1 MGEDFPLELEKIMRS
16 AGTRIMS
23 DIIRRVRDC
32 SEITRTADW
41 QIDRLNQLG
50 ESKKHIKSTIQ
61 KALKLSDKQ
70 IEEMYKNAAESAHA
84 YNKELYKA
92 TGKDYIPYAE
102 NAFLQQI
109 TAAVTSQTKDEFK
122 NLTGSLGFAV
132 KRGGQTVFK
141 PIAKYYQSTLD
152 NAVADITSGA
162 FDYNTVIK
170 RTVEE
175 MTRSGLRTVD
185 YASGHSNRIDVAV
198 RRAVLTGLNQLT
210 GQVQEA
216 NAEKLGAEKFEV
228 TWHSTA
234 RPTHQPWQ
242 GRVYTKEELVSVCG
256 LGEVDGL
263 KGANCR
269 HDYFPF
275 IEGISERVYTDEQ
288 LEELNRKENEKKVYG
303 DKEYTAYEAT
313 QRQRY
318 LETAIRAQR
327 QKIKLLQ
334 EGNASEDDI
343 ISAKCKYQKLSQE
356 YTSFSKAMS
365 LPQERNRI
373 YSDGLGKVDVKLPKV
388 KKQVASSEN
397 SGIIKAAEQ
406 PRYYDRVVPNPEAE
420 FIVKIDGYNQAV
432 NNGLSKACKIVA
444 DVGFKNDCEALRLV
458 NLDTGIIEYE
468 EMGTGESVG
477 NESFWEFAG
486 QNSNKRYAFVHNHNT
501 MSGFSETDMRTLL
514 SDNCIEMFVVSR
526 ADGTIMVV
534 EKCKTPETLVF
545 DRIYADELEQINK
558 QSRMGEISL
567 GERTFLREQI
577 IVDNLIKEYTKGLII
592 FE

>member
-1 MGEDFPLELEKIMRS
+1 MGEDYPLELEKLVRS

-50 ESKKHIKSTIQ
+50 ESKKYIKSTIQ
-61 KALKLSDKQ
+61 KALKLSDEQ

-102 NAFLQQI
+102 NAFLRQI
-109 TAAVTSQTKDEFK
+109 TAAVAAQTKDEFK
-122 NLTGSLGFAV
+122 NITGSLGFAV
-132 KRGGQTVFK
+132 KRGGLTVFK

-152 NAVADITSGA
+152 NAVADIASGA

-216 NAEKLGAEKFEV
+216 NAEKLGAKKFEV

-288 LEELNRKENEKKVYG
+288 LEEMNRKENEKKAYG
-303 DKEYTAYEAT
+303 GKEYTAYEAT

-334 EGNASEDDI
+334 EGNASDDDI

-356 YTSFSKAMS
+356 YTNFSKAMD
-365 LPQERNRI
+365 LPQERSRI
-373 YSDGLGKVDVKLPKV
+373 YSDGLGKVDVKLPKE
-388 KKQVASSEN
+388 KHLQSSTGNDKISTEKPYLKIETEEIPPMNRERFLKIKNNLKNRGISIIQDKDGDAFLAAINAESMTLSDGSAIIFKSGKIPSASAAFEE
-397 SGIIKAAEQ
+397 IIHTTQIK
-406 PRYYDRVVPNPEAE
+406 
-420 FIVKIDGYNQAV
+420 
-432 NNGLSKACKIVA
+432 NNGAL
-444 DVGFKNDCEALRLV
+444 ND
-458 NLDTGIIEYE
+458 Y
-468 EMGTGESVG
+468 GTES
-477 NESFWEFAG
+477 A
-486 QNSNKRYAFVHNHNT
+486 T
-501 MSGFSETDMRTLL
+501 
-514 SDNCIEMFVVSR
+514 
-526 ADGTIMVV
+526 
-534 EKCKTPETLVF
+534 
-545 DRIYADELEQINK
+545 
-558 QSRMGEISL
+558 
-567 GERTFLREQI
+567 
-577 IVDNLIKEYTKGLII
+577 KEYLRREIEVNEKVLKYAKAYGLTDKYV
-592 FE
+592 ESTSRNLKKYYSQWNEVNGDV

>member
-1 MGEDFPLELEKIMRS
+1 MGEDYPLELEKLMRS

-50 ESKKHIKSTIQ
+50 ESKKYIKSTIQ
-61 KALKLSDKQ
+61 KALKLSDEQ
-70 IEEMYKNAAESAHA
+70 IEEMYKSAAESAHA

-92 TGKDYIPYAE
+92 TGKDYIPYVE

-109 TAAVTSQTKDEFK
+109 TAAVASQTKDEFK
-122 NLTGSLGFAV
+122 NITGSLGFAV
-132 KRGGQTVFK
+132 KRGGLTVFK

-242 GRVYTKEELVSVCG
+242 GRVYTKEELVGVCG

-288 LEELNRKENEKKVYG
+288 LEELNRKENEKKAYG

-343 ISAKCKYQKLSQE
+343 ISAKCKYHKLSQE
-356 YTSFSKAMS
+356 YTNFSKAMD
-365 LPQERNRI
+365 LPQERSRI

-388 KKQVASSEN
+388 KKQVASLEN
-397 SGIIKAAEQ
+397 MSYNRMRNRNAYKAIPYSKYTEPMTKKHIRRVMKEMGISYGKAT
-406 PRYYDRVVPNPEAE
+406 V
-420 FIVKIDGYNQAV
+420 
-432 NNGLSKACKIVA
+432 
-444 DVGFKNDCEALRLV
+444 RLV
-458 NLDTGIIEYE
+458 NDKELIGRGLFGYTNPNGKEVQLYPDAFMSREELVKTLGHEKVHLIQLKQYGPTNDTELAALYE
-468 EMGTGESVG
+468 KEASESEEQWWEDYKKVIN
-477 NESFWEFAG
+477 NE
-486 QNSNKRYAFVHNHNT
+486 QSNRMA
-501 MSGFSETDMRTLL
+501 ETNR
-514 SDNCIEMFVVSR
+514 
-526 ADGTIMVV
+526 
-534 EKCKTPETLVF
+534 
-545 DRIYADELEQINK
+545 
-558 QSRMGEISL
+558 
-567 GERTFLREQI
+567 
-577 IVDNLIKEYTKGLII
+577 
-592 FE
+592 

>member
-1 MGEDFPLELEKIMRS
+1 MGEDFPFELEKLVRS

-41 QIDRLNQLG
+41 QVDRLNQLG
-50 ESKKHIKSTIQ
+50 ESKKYIKSTIQ
-61 KALKLSDKQ
+61 KALKLSDEQ

-92 TGKDYIPYAE
+92 TSKDYIPYAE

-109 TAAVTSQTKDEFK
+109 TAAAAAQTKDEFK
-122 NLTGSLGFAV
+122 NITGSLGFAV
-132 KRGGQTVFK
+132 KRGGLTVFK

-152 NAVADITSGA
+152 NTVADITSGA

-242 GRVYTKEELVSVCG
+242 GKVYTKEELVSVCG

-288 LEELNRKENEKKVYG
+288 LEEMNRKENEKKAYG
-303 DKEYTAYEAT
+303 GKEYTAYEAT

-334 EGNASEDDI
+334 EGNASDDDI

-356 YTSFSKAMS
+356 YTNFSKAMD
-365 LPQERNRI
+365 LPQERSRI
-373 YSDGLGKVDVKLPKV
+373 YSDGLGKVDVKLPKEKRAVV
-388 KKQVASSEN
+388 KSEN
-397 SGIIKAAEQ
+397 IKLSEKSLKTAE
-406 PRYYDRVVPNPEAE
+406 PVPE
-420 FIVKIDGYNQAV
+420 IK
-432 NNGLSKACKIVA
+432 
-444 DVGFKNDCEALRLV
+444 
-458 NLDTGIIEYE
+458 
-468 EMGTGESVG
+468 
-477 NESFWEFAG
+477 
-486 QNSNKRYAFVHNHNT
+486 
-501 MSGFSETDMRTLL
+501 ET
-514 SDNCIEMFVVSR
+514 
-526 ADGTIMVV
+526 
-534 EKCKTPETLVF
+534 
-545 DRIYADELEQINK
+545 
-558 QSRMGEISL
+558 
-567 GERTFLREQI
+567 
-577 IVDNLIKEYTKGLII
+577 VDNAKKTGRLKINIQLFAREGSDFPTVYLPKEEYARVMSEVATWVTKSQLNKKVFSKPIGDYIYTFENKGYGEFRVIGKEWI
-592 FE
+592 E

>member
-1 MGEDFPLELEKIMRS
+1 MGEDFPLELEKLVRS

-61 KALKLSDKQ
+61 KALKLSDEQ
-70 IEEMYKNAAESAHA
+70 IKEMYKSAAESAHA

-109 TAAVTSQTKDEFK
+109 TAAAAAQTKDEFK
-122 NLTGSLGFAV
+122 NITGSLGFAV
-132 KRGGQTVFK
+132 KRGGLTVFK

-288 LEELNRKENEKKVYG
+288 LEEMNRKENEKKAYG
-303 DKEYTAYEAT
+303 GKEYTAYEAT

-343 ISAKCKYQKLSQE
+343 ISAKCKYHKLSQE
-356 YTSFSKAMS
+356 YTNFSKAMD
-365 LPQERNRI
+365 LPQERSRI

-388 KKQVASSEN
+388 KKQVANSGN
-397 SGIIKAAEQ
+397 SGIINTSKNNVHINKSSAASPLYISEKDELYNNAKRIK
-406 PRYYDRVVPNPEAE
+406 P
-420 FIVKIDGYNQAV
+420 IDGYED
-432 NNGLSKACKIVA
+432 IVIHA
-444 DVGFKNDCEALRLV
+444 DKHNFYSYNMQGDEFLFTA
-458 NLDTGIIEYE
+458 E
-468 EMGTGESVG
+468 EMAEILKRSKGYHGGNIRLIACESAAEGATAAQELSNILGVEILAPSDIVWVDPNGNMTISSNGETNTG
-477 NESFWEFAG
+477 FWV
-486 QNSNKRYAFVHNHNT
+486 KV
-501 MSGFSETDMRTLL
+501 
-514 SDNCIEMFVVSR
+514 
-526 ADGTIMVV
+526 
-534 EKCKTPETLVF
+534 KPK
-545 DRIYADELEQINK
+545 
-558 QSRMGEISL
+558 
-567 GERTFLREQI
+567 
-577 IVDNLIKEYTKGLII
+577 KE
-592 FE
+592 

>member
-1 MGEDFPLELEKIMRS
+1 MGEDYPLELEKLVRS

-41 QIDRLNQLG
+41 QVDRLNQLG

-61 KALKLSDKQ
+61 KALKLSDEQ
-70 IEEMYKNAAESAHA
+70 IEEMCKNAAESAHA

-109 TAAVTSQTKDEFK
+109 TAAAAAQTKDEFK

-132 KRGGQTVFK
+132 KRGGLTVFK

-242 GRVYTKEELVSVCG
+242 GKVYTKEELVSVCG

-288 LEELNRKENEKKVYG
+288 LEEMNRKENEKKAYG
-303 DKEYTAYEAT
+303 SKEYTAYEAT

-334 EGNASEDDI
+334 EGNASDDDI

-356 YTSFSKAMS
+356 YTNFSKAMD
-365 LPQERNRI
+365 LPQERSRI
-373 YSDGLGKVDVKLPKV
+373 YSDGLGKVDVKLPKE
-388 KKQVASSEN
+388 KQAVAKTPNTHFSEEN
-397 SGIIKAAEQ
+397 PKISKIEALQTKRKEQENKTDVSGENTDKADNDQISVENTEKSGIIEQKSNREVREWYVSEVSNILNTIDEMLPLEEKAKQAFEKRNQ
-406 PRYYDRVVPNPEAE
+406 IRSRAREMMADKEMKEFLETEKPNMTFEDLIASKMERKGLTREEALMD
-420 FIVKIDGYNQAV
+420 ILKTATKTNKSV
-432 NNGLSKACKIVA
+432 NNELGL
-444 DVGFKNDCEALRLV
+444 
-458 NLDTGIIEYE
+458 
-468 EMGTGESVG
+468 
-477 NESFWEFAG
+477 
-486 QNSNKRYAFVHNHNT
+486 
-501 MSGFSETDMRTLL
+501 
-514 SDNCIEMFVVSR
+514 
-526 ADGTIMVV
+526 DG
-534 EKCKTPETLVF
+534 
-545 DRIYADELEQINK
+545 D
-558 QSRMGEISL
+558 
-567 GERTFLREQI
+567 
-577 IVDNLIKEYTKGLII
+577 
-592 FE
+592 

>member
-1 MGEDFPLELEKIMRS
+1 MGEDYPLELEKLVRS

-32 SEITRTADW
+32 GEITRTADW
-41 QIDRLNQLG
+41 QVDRLNQLG
-50 ESKKHIKSTIQ
+50 ESKKYIKSTIQ
-61 KALKLSDKQ
+61 KALKLSDEQ

-109 TAAVTSQTKDEFK
+109 TAAAAAQTKDEFK
-122 NLTGSLGFAV
+122 NITGSLGFAV
-132 KRGGQTVFK
+132 KRGGLTVFK

-162 FDYNTVIK
+162 FDYNAVIK

-242 GRVYTKEELVSVCG
+242 GKVYTKEELVSVCG

-269 HDYFPF
+269 HDFFPF

-288 LEELNRKENEKKVYG
+288 LEELNRKENEKKAYG

-356 YTSFSKAMS
+356 YTSFSKAMD
-365 LPQERNRI
+365 LPQERSRI
-373 YSDGLGKVDVKLPKV
+373 YSDGLGKVDVKLPKE
-388 KKQVASSEN
+388 KQAVAKTPNTHFSEGNPKISKIEALQTKRKEQENKTDVSGENTDKADNEQISVENSEN
-397 SGIIKAAEQ
+397 G
-406 PRYYDRVVPNPEAE
+406 
-420 FIVKIDGYNQAV
+420 
-432 NNGLSKACKIVA
+432 
-444 DVGFKNDCEALRLV
+444 
-458 NLDTGIIEYE
+458 GIIEQKSNREVREWYVSEVSNILNTIDEMLPLE
-468 EMGTGESVG
+468 EKAKQAFE
-477 NESFWEFAG
+477 
-486 QNSNKRYAFVHNHNT
+486 KRNQI
-501 MSGFSETDMRTLL
+501 R
-514 SDNCIEMFVVSR
+514 SR
-526 ADGTIMVV
+526 AREMMADKEMR
-534 EKCKTPETLVF
+534 EFLETKKPNITFEDL
-545 DRIYADELEQINK
+545 IASK
-558 QSRMGEISL
+558 M
-567 GERTFLREQI
+567 ER
-577 IVDNLIKEYTKGLII
+577 KGLTREEALIDI
-592 FE
+592 LKTATKTNKSVNKEFGLDGD

>member
-1 MGEDFPLELEKIMRS
+1 MGEDYPLELEKLVRS

-50 ESKKHIKSTIQ
+50 ESEKYIKSTIQ
-61 KALKLSDKQ
+61 KALKLSDEQ

-109 TAAVTSQTKDEFK
+109 TAAVAAQTKDEFK
-122 NLTGSLGFAV
+122 NITGSLGFAV
-132 KRGGQTVFK
+132 KRGGLTVFK

-288 LEELNRKENEKKVYG
+288 LEEMNRKENEKKAYG
-303 DKEYTAYEAT
+303 GKEYTAYEAT

-343 ISAKCKYQKLSQE
+343 ISAKCKYHKLSQE
-356 YTSFSKAMS
+356 YTNFSKAMD
-365 LPQERNRI
+365 LPQERSRI
-373 YSDGLGKVDVKLPKV
+373 YSDGLGKVDVKLPKE
-388 KKQVASSEN
+388 KQAVAKSEKSDIMDTGISKLEIGSIFDDD
-397 SGIIKAAEQ
+397 SGYNPQDIIKAITQESTNFVTKNINSDEYLYGEAIESVK
-406 PRYYDRVVPNPEAE
+406 PIKGVYDIKAHGDYDG
-420 FIVKIDGYNQAV
+420 VKIFDTPVDAQGLANIILRRKDYNGEPIRLLSCNTGRLVKGNCIAKE
-432 NNGLSKACKIVA
+432 LSKLLGVEVIAPDDIIQTSG
-444 DVGFKNDCEALRLV
+444 DGMIHIGTRKNHFSGNMLCFV
-458 NLDTGIIEYE
+458 NGEEKYE
-468 EMGTGESVG
+468 
-477 NESFWEFAG
+477 
-486 QNSNKRYAFVHNHNT
+486 
-501 MSGFSETDMRTLL
+501 
-514 SDNCIEMFVVSR
+514 
-526 ADGTIMVV
+526 
-534 EKCKTPETLVF
+534 
-545 DRIYADELEQINK
+545 
-558 QSRMGEISL
+558 
-567 GERTFLREQI
+567 
-577 IVDNLIKEYTKGLII
+577 
-592 FE
+592 

>member
-1 MGEDFPLELEKIMRS
+1 MGEDYPLELEKLVRS

-32 SEITRTADW
+32 GEITRTSDW

-50 ESKKHIKSTIQ
+50 ESKKYIKSTVQ

-70 IEEMYKNAAESAHA
+70 IEEMYKSAAESAHA

-109 TAAVTSQTKDEFK
+109 TAAAAAQTKDEFK

-288 LEELNRKENEKKVYG
+288 LEEMNRKENEKKAYG

-343 ISAKCKYQKLSQE
+343 ISAKCKYHKLSQE
-356 YTSFSKAMS
+356 YTNFSKALD
-365 LPQERNRI
+365 LPQERSRI
-373 YSDGLGKVDVKLPKV
+373 YADGLGKVDVKLPKE
-388 KKQVASSEN
+388 KSKNQ
-397 SGIIKAAEQ
+397 KA
-406 PRYYDRVVPNPEAE
+406 
-420 FIVKIDGYNQAV
+420 
-432 NNGLSKACKIVA
+432 
-444 DVGFKNDCEALRLV
+444 
-458 NLDTGIIEYE
+458 
-468 EMGTGESVG
+468 
-477 NESFWEFAG
+477 
-486 QNSNKRYAFVHNHNT
+486 
-501 MSGFSETDMRTLL
+501 
-514 SDNCIEMFVVSR
+514 
-526 ADGTIMVV
+526 
-534 EKCKTPETLVF
+534 
-545 DRIYADELEQINK
+545 
-558 QSRMGEISL
+558 
-567 GERTFLREQI
+567 
-577 IVDNLIKEYTKGLII
+577 
-592 FE
+592 

>member
-1 MGEDFPLELEKIMRS
+1 MGEDFPLELEKLVRS

-61 KALKLSDKQ
+61 KALKLSDEQ
-70 IEEMYKNAAESAHA
+70 IKEMYKSAAESAHA

-109 TAAVTSQTKDEFK
+109 TAAAAAQTKDEFK
-122 NLTGSLGFAV
+122 NITGSLGFAV
-132 KRGGQTVFK
+132 KRGGLTVFK

-288 LEELNRKENEKKVYG
+288 LEEMNRKENEKKAYG
-303 DKEYTAYEAT
+303 GKEYTAYEAT

-343 ISAKCKYQKLSQE
+343 ISAKCKYHKLSQE
-356 YTSFSKAMS
+356 YTNFSKAMD
-365 LPQERNRI
+365 LPQERSRI

-388 KKQVASSEN
+388 KKQVANLEN
-397 SGIIKAAEQ
+397 MSYNRMRNRNAYKAIPYSKYTEPMTKKHIRRVMKEMGISYGKAT
-406 PRYYDRVVPNPEAE
+406 V
-420 FIVKIDGYNQAV
+420 
-432 NNGLSKACKIVA
+432 
-444 DVGFKNDCEALRLV
+444 RLV
-458 NLDTGIIEYE
+458 NDKELIGRGLFGYTNPNGKEVQLYPDAFMSREELVKTLGHEKVHLIQLKQYGPTNDTELAALYE
-468 EMGTGESVG
+468 KEASESEEQWWEDYKKVIS
-477 NESFWEFAG
+477 NE
-486 QNSNKRYAFVHNHNT
+486 QSNRMA
-501 MSGFSETDMRTLL
+501 ETNR
-514 SDNCIEMFVVSR
+514 
-526 ADGTIMVV
+526 
-534 EKCKTPETLVF
+534 
-545 DRIYADELEQINK
+545 
-558 QSRMGEISL
+558 
-567 GERTFLREQI
+567 
-577 IVDNLIKEYTKGLII
+577 
-592 FE
+592 

>member
-1 MGEDFPLELEKIMRS
+1 MNEDFPLELEKLMRS

-23 DIIRRVRDC
+23 DIIRRLRDC

-50 ESKKHIKSTIQ
+50 ESKKYIKSTIQ
-61 KALKLSDKQ
+61 KALKLSDEQ
-70 IEEMYKNAAESAHA
+70 IEEMYKNAAGSAHA

-109 TAAVTSQTKDEFK
+109 TAAAAAQTKDEFK
-122 NLTGSLGFAV
+122 NITGSLGFAV
-132 KRGGQTVFK
+132 KRGGLTVFK

-288 LEELNRKENEKKVYG
+288 LEEMNRKENEKKAYG

-343 ISAKCKYQKLSQE
+343 ISAKCKYQKLSRE
-356 YTSFSKAMS
+356 YTSFSKAMD
-365 LPQERNRI
+365 LPQERSRI
-373 YSDGLGKVDVKLPKV
+373 YSDGLGKVDVKLPKE
-388 KKQVASSEN
+388 KQAVAKTPNTHFSEGNPKISKIEALQTKRKEQENKTDVSGENTDKADNEQISVEN
-397 SGIIKAAEQ
+397 SEKG
-406 PRYYDRVVPNPEAE
+406 
-420 FIVKIDGYNQAV
+420 
-432 NNGLSKACKIVA
+432 
-444 DVGFKNDCEALRLV
+444 
-458 NLDTGIIEYE
+458 GIIEQKSNREVREWYVSEVSNILNTIDEMLPLE
-468 EMGTGESVG
+468 EKAKQAFE
-477 NESFWEFAG
+477 
-486 QNSNKRYAFVHNHNT
+486 KRNQI
-501 MSGFSETDMRTLL
+501 R
-514 SDNCIEMFVVSR
+514 SR
-526 ADGTIMVV
+526 AREMMADKEMKEFLET
-534 EKCKTPETLVF
+534 EKPNMTFEDLIASK
-545 DRIYADELEQINK
+545 
-558 QSRMGEISL
+558 M
-567 GERTFLREQI
+567 ER
-577 IVDNLIKEYTKGLII
+577 KGLTREEALMDILKTATKTNKSVNN
-592 FE
+592 ELGLDGD

>member
-1 MGEDFPLELEKIMRS
+1 MGEDYPLELEKLVRS

-32 SEITRTADW
+32 GEITRTADW
-41 QIDRLNQLG
+41 QVDRLNQLG
-50 ESKKHIKSTIQ
+50 ESKKYIKSTIQ
-61 KALKLSDKQ
+61 KALKLSDEQ

-109 TAAVTSQTKDEFK
+109 TAAAAAQTKDEFK
-122 NLTGSLGFAV
+122 NITGSLGFAV
-132 KRGGQTVFK
+132 KRGGLTVFK

-162 FDYNTVIK
+162 FDYNAVIK

-242 GRVYTKEELVSVCG
+242 GKVYTKEELVSVCG

-288 LEELNRKENEKKVYG
+288 LEEMNRKENEKKAYG
-303 DKEYTAYEAT
+303 SKEYTAYEAT

-334 EGNASEDDI
+334 EGNASDDDI

-356 YTSFSKAMS
+356 YTNFSKAMD
-365 LPQERNRI
+365 LPQERSRI
-373 YSDGLGKVDVKLPKV
+373 YSDGLGKVDVKLPKE
-388 KKQVASSEN
+388 KQAVAKTPNTHFSEEN
-397 SGIIKAAEQ
+397 PKISKIEALQTKRKEQENKTDVSGENTDKADNDQISVENTEKSGIIEQKSNREVREWYVSEVSNILNTIDEMLPLEEKAKQAFEKRNQ
-406 PRYYDRVVPNPEAE
+406 IRSRAREMMADKEMKEFLETEKPNMTFEDLIASKMERKGLTREEALMD
-420 FIVKIDGYNQAV
+420 ILKTATKTNKSV
-432 NNGLSKACKIVA
+432 NNELGL
-444 DVGFKNDCEALRLV
+444 
-458 NLDTGIIEYE
+458 
-468 EMGTGESVG
+468 
-477 NESFWEFAG
+477 
-486 QNSNKRYAFVHNHNT
+486 
-501 MSGFSETDMRTLL
+501 
-514 SDNCIEMFVVSR
+514 
-526 ADGTIMVV
+526 DG
-534 EKCKTPETLVF
+534 
-545 DRIYADELEQINK
+545 D
-558 QSRMGEISL
+558 
-567 GERTFLREQI
+567 
-577 IVDNLIKEYTKGLII
+577 
-592 FE
+592 

>member
-1 MGEDFPLELEKIMRS
+1 MGEDYPLELEKLMRS

-61 KALKLSDKQ
+61 KALKLSDEQ

-109 TAAVTSQTKDEFK
+109 TAAAAAQTKDEFK

-132 KRGGQTVFK
+132 KRGGLTVFK

-242 GRVYTKEELVSVCG
+242 GKVYTKEELVSVCG

-288 LEELNRKENEKKVYG
+288 LEEMNRKENEKKAYG
-303 DKEYTAYEAT
+303 SKEYTAYEAT

-334 EGNASEDDI
+334 EGNASKDDI
-343 ISAKCKYQKLSQE
+343 ISAKCKYHKLSQE
-356 YTSFSKAMS
+356 YTNFSKAMD
-365 LPQERNRI
+365 LPQERSRI

-388 KKQVASSEN
+388 KKQVANSGN
-397 SGIIKAAEQ
+397 SGIINTSKNNVHINKSSAASPLYISEKDELYNNAKRIK
-406 PRYYDRVVPNPEAE
+406 P
-420 FIVKIDGYNQAV
+420 IDGYED
-432 NNGLSKACKIVA
+432 IVIHA
-444 DVGFKNDCEALRLV
+444 DKHNFYSYNMQGDEFLFTA
-458 NLDTGIIEYE
+458 E
-468 EMGTGESVG
+468 EMAEILKRSKGYHGGNIRLIACESAAEGATAAQELSNILGVEILAPSDIVWVDPNGNMTISSNGETNTG
-477 NESFWEFAG
+477 FWV
-486 QNSNKRYAFVHNHNT
+486 KV
-501 MSGFSETDMRTLL
+501 
-514 SDNCIEMFVVSR
+514 
-526 ADGTIMVV
+526 
-534 EKCKTPETLVF
+534 KPK
-545 DRIYADELEQINK
+545 
-558 QSRMGEISL
+558 
-567 GERTFLREQI
+567 
-577 IVDNLIKEYTKGLII
+577 KE
-592 FE
+592 

>member
-1 MGEDFPLELEKIMRS
+1 MGEDFPLELEKLMRS

-50 ESKKHIKSTIQ
+50 ESKKYIKSTVQ

-84 YNKELYKA
+84 YDKELYKA

-109 TAAVTSQTKDEFK
+109 TAAAAAQTKDEFK
-122 NLTGSLGFAV
+122 NITGSLGFAV
-132 KRGGQTVFK
+132 KRGGLTVFK

-242 GRVYTKEELVSVCG
+242 GRVYTKEELVGVCG

-288 LEELNRKENEKKVYG
+288 LEELNRKENEKKAYG

-343 ISAKCKYQKLSQE
+343 ISAKCKYHKLSQE
-356 YTSFSKAMS
+356 YTNFSKAMD
-365 LPQERNRI
+365 LPQERSRI

-388 KKQVASSEN
+388 KKQVASLEN
-397 SGIIKAAEQ
+397 MSYNRMRNRNAYKAIPYSKYTEPMTKKHIRRVMKEMGISYGKAT
-406 PRYYDRVVPNPEAE
+406 V
-420 FIVKIDGYNQAV
+420 
-432 NNGLSKACKIVA
+432 
-444 DVGFKNDCEALRLV
+444 RLV
-458 NLDTGIIEYE
+458 NDKELIGRGLFGYTNPNGKEVQLYPDAFMSREELVKTLGHEKVHLIQLKQYGPTNDTELAALYE
-468 EMGTGESVG
+468 KEASESEEQWWEDYKKVIS
-477 NESFWEFAG
+477 NE
-486 QNSNKRYAFVHNHNT
+486 QSNRMA
-501 MSGFSETDMRTLL
+501 ETNR
-514 SDNCIEMFVVSR
+514 
-526 ADGTIMVV
+526 
-534 EKCKTPETLVF
+534 
-545 DRIYADELEQINK
+545 
-558 QSRMGEISL
+558 
-567 GERTFLREQI
+567 
-577 IVDNLIKEYTKGLII
+577 
-592 FE
+592 

>member
-1 MGEDFPLELEKIMRS
+1 MGEDFPLELEKLVRS

-50 ESKKHIKSTIQ
+50 ESKKYIKSTIQ
-61 KALKLSDKQ
+61 KALKLSDEQ

-92 TGKDYIPYAE
+92 TSKDYIPYAE

-109 TAAVTSQTKDEFK
+109 TAAAAAQTKDEFK

-132 KRGGQTVFK
+132 KRGGLTVFK

-288 LEELNRKENEKKVYG
+288 LEEMNRKENEKKAYG
-303 DKEYTAYEAT
+303 GKEYTAYEAT

-343 ISAKCKYQKLSQE
+343 ISAKCKYHKLSQE
-356 YTSFSKAMS
+356 YTNFSKAMD
-365 LPQERNRI
+365 LPQERSRI

-388 KKQVASSEN
+388 KKQVANLEN
-397 SGIIKAAEQ
+397 MSYNRMRNRNAYKAIPYSKYTEPMTKKHIRRVMKEMGISYGKAT
-406 PRYYDRVVPNPEAE
+406 V
-420 FIVKIDGYNQAV
+420 
-432 NNGLSKACKIVA
+432 
-444 DVGFKNDCEALRLV
+444 RLV
-458 NLDTGIIEYE
+458 NDKELIGRGLFGYTNPNGKEVQLYPDAFMSREELVKTLGHEKVHLIQLKQYGPTNDTELAALYE
-468 EMGTGESVG
+468 KEASESEEQWWEDYKKVIS
-477 NESFWEFAG
+477 NE
-486 QNSNKRYAFVHNHNT
+486 QSNRMA
-501 MSGFSETDMRTLL
+501 ETNR
-514 SDNCIEMFVVSR
+514 
-526 ADGTIMVV
+526 
-534 EKCKTPETLVF
+534 
-545 DRIYADELEQINK
+545 
-558 QSRMGEISL
+558 
-567 GERTFLREQI
+567 
-577 IVDNLIKEYTKGLII
+577 
-592 FE
+592 

>member
-1 MGEDFPLELEKIMRS
+1 MGEDYPLELEKLMRS

-23 DIIRRVRDC
+23 DIVRRVRDC

-61 KALKLSDKQ
+61 KALKLSDEQ

-84 YNKELYKA
+84 YNKKLYKA

-102 NAFLQQI
+102 NAFLRQI
-109 TAAVTSQTKDEFK
+109 TAAAAAQTKDEFK
-122 NLTGSLGFAV
+122 NITGSLGFAV
-132 KRGGQTVFK
+132 KRGGLTVFK

-275 IEGISERVYTDEQ
+275 IEGVSERVYTDEQ
-288 LEELNRKENEKKVYG
+288 LEEMNRKENEKKAYG
-303 DKEYTAYEAT
+303 GKEYTAYEAT

-356 YTSFSKAMS
+356 YTSFSKTMD
-365 LPQERNRI
+365 LPQERSRI
-373 YSDGLGKVDVKLPKV
+373 YSDGLGKVDVKLPKE
-388 KKQVASSEN
+388 K
-397 SGIIKAAEQ
+397 
-406 PRYYDRVVPNPEAE
+406 
-420 FIVKIDGYNQAV
+420 QAV
-432 NNGLSKACKIVA
+432 AKTPNTHFSEGNPKTAKIEALQTKRKEQENKTDVSGENTGKANNEVHHICELNKDIYCCVTKDIISDEVIITDERIKHIRDRHPNDFEKYYSYIKEALISPDYIVEANKPNTALILKSFDDGEKRFKIIMRLITSS
-444 DVGFKNDCEALRLV
+444 DDSNFKNS
-458 NLDTGIIEYE
+458 IITF
-468 EMGTGESVG
+468 MKI
-477 NESFWEFAG
+477 NEKEW
-486 QNSNKRYAFVHNHNT
+486 
-501 MSGFSETDMRTLL
+501 
-514 SDNCIEMFVVSR
+514 
-526 ADGTIMVV
+526 
-534 EKCKTPETLVF
+534 
-545 DRIYADELEQINK
+545 DR
-558 QSRMGEISL
+558 
-567 GERTFLREQI
+567 
-577 IVDNLIKEYTKGLII
+577 LIKNKKTLYKSE
-592 FE
+592 